1 MGHSFIIP
9 YGEDKEHA
17 AALQRGLAVLGE
29 EYAARLC
36 FACSGRGQYNQT
48 YTAGC
53 GGGYFQS
60 MGPCAYCGEIGLRY
74 GDETYATAPA
84 SVIEQ
89 VLNAGAEHQ

>member
-60 MGPCAYCGEIGLRY
+60 MGPCAFILTVFALAAGVVAAFLRSVGGLR
-74 GDETYATAPA
+74 
-84 SVIEQ
+84 
-89 VLNAGAEHQ
+89 